1 MALGMAKGGAAAQG
15 DTAKANPRMSSLP
28 REWSKSM
35 TGLKGESTIGFV
47 ISYVVEICRGLNTLI
62 F

>member
-1 MALGMAKGGAAAQG
+1 
-15 DTAKANPRMSSLP
+15 
-28 REWSKSM
+28 M

-62 F
+62 FWITDWIQIQV